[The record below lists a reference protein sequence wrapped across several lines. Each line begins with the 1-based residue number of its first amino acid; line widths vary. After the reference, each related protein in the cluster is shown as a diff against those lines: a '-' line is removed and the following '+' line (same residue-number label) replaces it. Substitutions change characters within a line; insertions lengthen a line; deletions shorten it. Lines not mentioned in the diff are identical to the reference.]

1 MVSWPRLLVVLPMLL
16 ALSACST
23 RQPLGAQALSGEE
36 IERLF
41 RGRSFTLV
49 GMKSGNELVAY
60 AAEEYCSMRYTDGE
74 RVSTVRWYTR
84 NDQHCCI
91 KKGEER
97 CGRILDMGNGVYH
110 KIIDGEHTQTMQRFE
125 AGNRL

>member
-1 MVSWPRLLVVLPMLL
+1 MARWLRLLLVLPML
-16 ALSACST
+16 ALSACAT
-23 RQPLGAQALSGEE
+23 RQPLSAQALSGEE

-41 RGRSFTLV
+41 SGRSFTLV

-60 AAEEYCSMRYTDGE
+60 ATGEYCSMRYTDGE

-84 NDQHCCI
+84 NDRHCCI
-91 KKGEER
+91 KKGKER

-110 KIIDGEHTQTMQRFE
+110 KIIDGEHTQTMRRFE

>member
-1 MVSWPRLLVVLPMLL
+1 MTRWLRLVALTPLL
-16 ALSACST
+16 SLFACAGQ
-23 RQPLGAQALSGEE
+23 QPLGAQVLSGEE

-41 RGRSFTLV
+41 TGRSFTLV

-60 AAEEYCSMRYTDGE
+60 ASGEYCSMRYTDGE
-74 RVSTVRWYTR
+74 RISTVRWYTR

-91 KKGEER
+91 KKGKER
-97 CGRILDMGNGVYH
+97 CGRILGMGNGVYH
-110 KIIDGEHTQTMQRFE
+110 KIIDGEHTQTMRRFT